1 MLRAYEEVSARLVCL
16 GRYYL
21 GDQMLKIV
29 LIVPPGYSVPHAQF
43 NLERLGLGYL
53 ASPLRA
59 FGHHVTIVDGI
70 IERLDWAELL
80 TRIWELRPDVLGVSL
95 MSHHGVAQLH
105 NFLREA
111 RSALPSLH
119 ICLGGMFPSINW
131 KELLET
137 LPEVDSVICGEG
149 EGTIVALASALEDK
163 AALNSIP
170 GLAVRTSSGVS
181 FEPARTPIELDELL
195 WPARDQLPT
204 ILARGG
210 PAALISSRGC
220 YARCTFCTIEAVTRS
235 LYPRPQRY
243 RSPGSI
249 VDEMERLQGEY
260 GARRFYFVDEN
271 FIGPGRRGR
280 ERAQAIAREITRRR
294 LDVAFSLECRCMDVE
309 AETFKDLVEAGL
321 QRVFLGVETIE
332 QEELDRFHKAQDR
345 QMVDRAI
352 RILRDLGVHVE
363 IGFILFT
370 PWSTLE
376 SLARKRRFL
385 EEFGPNTTASLGSY
399 LSVMPGTEVERQL
412 RTEHLL
418 GGAWPDYWFEFRDR
432 RAAILFGLVQ
442 QELVTPWNE
451 VIQELLGYQ
460 WNQPFDWG
468 IEHAR
473 LRSADPALDF
483 VNELLQ
489 WTASMRFE
497 HFDALMEIVSQ
508 LSLPRDVENPPGWAR
523 DALRE
528 IAGASRRH
536 AAEVSAMLRALED
549 CRLGSGQSLSSTK
562 VELQQIEEV
571 TH

>member
-1 MLRAYEEVSARLVCL
+1 MLN
-16 GRYYL
+16 
-21 GDQMLKIV
+21 IV

-53 ASPLRA
+53 AAPLRA
-59 FGHHVTIVDGI
+59 VSHGVAILDCI
-70 IERLDWAELL
+70 IDRLDWAELL
-80 TRIWELRPDVLGVSL
+80 TRIRALRPQLLGVSL
-95 MSHHGVAQLH
+95 MSHHGVTRLH
-105 NFLREA
+105 NFLCEA
-111 RSALPSLH
+111 RIALPSIH
-119 ICLGGMFPSINW
+119 ICLGGMFPSLNW

-149 EGTIVALASALEDK
+149 EGTIVSLASALQDGTP
-163 AALNSIP
+163 LDSIP
-170 GLAVRTSSGVS
+170 GLAVRTTSGAH
-181 FEPARTPIELDELL
+181 FEVARTPIDLDELL
-195 WPARDQLPT
+195 LPARDQLPAV
-204 ILARGG
+204 LARGG

-243 RSPGSI
+243 RSPGSV
-249 VDEMERLQGEY
+249 VDEMEQLQREY

-271 FIGPGRRGR
+271 FLGPGRHGR
-280 ERAQAIAREITRRR
+280 ERAQAIAREIKRRR

-309 AETFKDLVEAGL
+309 AETFRELVEAGM

-332 QEELDRFHKAQDR
+332 QEELDRFRKAQDR

-352 RILRDLGVHVE
+352 GILRDLGVHVE

-376 SLARKRRFL
+376 SLARKRHFL
-385 EEFGPNTTASLGSY
+385 EEFGSNTTASLGSY
-399 LSVMPGTEVERQL
+399 LSVMPGTELERQL
-412 RTEHLL
+412 RDEHLL
-418 GGAWPDYWFEFRDR
+418 AGEWPDYWFEFRDQ

-451 VIQELLGYQ
+451 VIQELLSHQ
-460 WNQPFDWG
+460 WNQPLDWG

-473 LRSADPALDF
+473 ARSADTALDF

-489 WTASMRFE
+489 WTSSVRFE
-497 HFDALMEIVSQ
+497 HFDALLEIVSR
-508 LSLPRDVENPPGWAR
+508 LSLSQDADNPPEWAR

-528 IAGASRRH
+528 VSGASRRH
-536 AAEVSAMLRALED
+536 AAEVSALLRALGD
-549 CRLGSGQSLSSTK
+549 CRLGSSQSLSSTK
-562 VELQQIEEV
+562 VELQLIEEV
-571 TH
+571 AQ